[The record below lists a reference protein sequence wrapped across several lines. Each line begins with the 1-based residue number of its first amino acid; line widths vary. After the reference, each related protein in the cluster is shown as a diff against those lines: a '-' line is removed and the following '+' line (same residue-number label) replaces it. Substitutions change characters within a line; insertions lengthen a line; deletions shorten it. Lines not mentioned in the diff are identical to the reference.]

1 MTSLVHSFPVCRIR
15 TQVLTVSFPF
25 RIAEIAPVIFI
36 FSISVVLLLLIEL
49 FFSEIAPQEY
59 IKNKRQPDG
68 HLYIL

>member
-1 MTSLVHSFPVCRIR
+1 
-15 TQVLTVSFPF
+15 VSFPF